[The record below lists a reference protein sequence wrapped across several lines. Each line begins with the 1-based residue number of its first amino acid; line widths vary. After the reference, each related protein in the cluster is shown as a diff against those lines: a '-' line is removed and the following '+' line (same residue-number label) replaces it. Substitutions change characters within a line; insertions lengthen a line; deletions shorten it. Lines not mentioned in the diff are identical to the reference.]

1 MNALNQDQIVEAL
14 RHVQDPELHRDIVS
28 LGMVKELAIADGKV
42 SFTVELT
49 TPACPLRET
58 IETDCKKALASIP
71 GITKLEI
78 NFGAQV
84 RGSKAGAG
92 QTDLLP
98 TVKNVVLVAAGK
110 GGVGKSTV
118 AANLAVAL
126 KMHGAATGLLDAD
139 IYGPSVPIL
148 MGVKGEP
155 RKIEV
160 AGVQKIEPTFAH
172 GVPVMS
178 IGFFL
183 DSEQAVIWRGPM
195 LGKALHQLMADVH
208 WGELDYLVVD
218 MPPGTGDVQITFS
231 QQLKVSGALLVA
243 TPQQV
248 ALADVVR
255 AKSMFDKV
263 MIPIVG
269 IIENMS
275 YFICDGCGKEH
286 DIFSRGGAQRA
297 AERFK
302 IPYLGEIPITPAL
315 REGGDAGVP
324 ILIQDP
330 NSEVSKCFLE
340 IAAKLAGQLSIASE
354 RANRMQGLK
363 IVSS

>member
-1 MNALNQDQIVEAL
+1 MVLQALG
-14 RHVQDPELHRDIVS
+14 RVQDPELHRDIVS
-28 LGMVKELAIADGKV
+28 LGMVKDLSVDHGKV

-58 IETDCKKALASIP
+58 IEADCKKALSQVP
-71 GITKLEI
+71 GVAGLDIR
-78 NFGAQV
+78 FGAQV

-126 KMHGAATGLLDAD
+126 KMHGAAAGLLDAD
-139 IYGPSVPIL
+139 IYGPSVPII
-148 MGVKGEP
+148 MGVQGEP
-155 RKIEV
+155 KKIEV
-160 AGVQKIEPTFAH
+160 DGAYKIAPSIAH

-183 DSEQAVIWRGPM
+183 DPDQAVIWRGPM
-195 LGKALHQLMADVH
+195 LGKALHQLMADVY

-243 TPQQV
+243 TPQNV

-269 IIENMS
+269 IVENMS
-275 YFICDGCGKEH
+275 YFVCDGCGKRHE
-286 DIFSRGGAQRA
+286 IFSRGGARRA
-297 AERFK
+297 AERFQ

-330 NSEVSKCFLE
+330 KSEVSKSFLE

-354 RANRMQGLK
+354 RAQKAQGLR

>member
-1 MNALNQDQIVEAL
+1 MEPVTEERVFEAL
-14 RHVQDPELHRDIVS
+14 RQVQDPELHRDIVS
-28 LGMVKELAIADGKV
+28 LGMVKDLAVNDGQV

-58 IETDCKKALASIP
+58 IDADCKKALSRIA
-71 GITKLEI
+71 GINAVKI

-126 KMHGAATGLLDAD
+126 KMHGAAAGLLDAD
-139 IYGPSVPIL
+139 IYGPSVPII
-148 MGVKGEP
+148 MGVRGEP
-155 RKIEV
+155 RQIDVNGARKIQP
-160 AGVQKIEPTFAH
+160 ALAH
-172 GVPVMS
+172 GLPVMS

-183 DSEQAVIWRGPM
+183 DAEQAVIWRGPM

-208 WGELDYLVVD
+208 WGDLDYLVVD

-243 TPQQV
+243 TPQEV

-269 IIENMS
+269 IVENMS
-275 YFICDGCGKEH
+275 YFVCDGCGKKHE
-286 DIFSRGGAQRA
+286 IFSRGGAQRA

-302 IPYLGEIPITPAL
+302 IPYLGEIPITPSL
-315 REGGDAGVP
+315 REGGDKGVP
-324 ILIQDP
+324 SLIQDP
-330 NSEVSKCFLE
+330 TSEVSRSFLA

-354 RANRMQGLK
+354 QAKRVQGLK

>member
-1 MNALNQDQIVEAL
+1 MEILSQQKVLDAL
-14 RHVQDPELHRDIVS
+14 RKVQDPELHRDIVS
-28 LGMVKELAIADGKV
+28 LGMVKNLTIDDGKIA
-42 SFTVELT
+42 FTVELT

-58 IETDCKKALASIP
+58 IENDCRKALATLQDVKS
-71 GITKLEI
+71 LDI

-84 RGSKAGAG
+84 RGSKAGEG

-98 TVKNVVLVAAGK
+98 SVKNVVLVAAGK

-139 IYGPSVPIL
+139 IYGPSVPII

-155 RKIEV
+155 SKIEV
-160 AGVQKIEPTFAH
+160 NGGYKIAPTIAH

-183 DSEQAVIWRGPM
+183 DADQAVIWRGPM

-243 TPQQV
+243 TPQDV

-269 IIENMS
+269 IVENMS
-275 YFICDGCGKEH
+275 YFICDGCNKRHE
-286 DIFSRGGAQRA
+286 IFSRGGALRA
-297 AERFK
+297 AERFN
-302 IPYLGEIPITPAL
+302 IPYLGEIPIKTSL
-315 REGGDAGVP
+315 REGGDRGIP
-324 ILIQDP
+324 ILIQEP
-330 NSEVSKCFLE
+330 QSEVSKIFLE

-354 RANRMQGLK
+354 RAKQVQGLK